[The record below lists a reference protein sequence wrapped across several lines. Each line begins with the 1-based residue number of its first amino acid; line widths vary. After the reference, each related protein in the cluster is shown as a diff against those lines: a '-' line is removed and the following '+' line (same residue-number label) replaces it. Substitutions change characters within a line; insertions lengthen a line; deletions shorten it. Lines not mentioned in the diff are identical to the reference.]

1 MLFYDLNYLLIC
13 IVSIGVLIV
22 RLRDYML
29 NEQWLDIDD
38 DKLYCLS
45 TQFES
50 SKKTVVFIHGL
61 GGLIFVLLMRLIILL
76 NII

>member
-1 MLFYDLNYLLIC
+1 
-13 IVSIGVLIV
+13 
-22 RLRDYML
+22 ML